1 MTPESRPRR
10 AAGLEKG
17 KYKDHYQR
25 SWVYEQQL
33 WSHRRK
39 LFEKERVYVTMNLLV
54 KHSAGVPRHNHSTY
68 ITLPLSSPAKDIRSR
83 VNSVSNRTSLHVKA
97 EKWIFL
103 SCFIWMKTSSCFPVI
118 VSTVLALIVLVGAG
132 KPAHVAPT
140 PLHLSWPEMFLPL
153 IPHDHRDFFSLGITY
168 LIIHMITLS
177 WMGHNPGLFM

>member
-118 VSTVLALIVLVGAG
+118 VS
-132 KPAHVAPT
+132 
-140 PLHLSWPEMFLPL
+140 
-153 IPHDHRDFFSLGITY
+153 DHRHYTH
-168 LIIHMITLS
+168 IIAASDWACMVVKWQTSEEGEKKKKHMSKSRPTSVSIS
-177 WMGHNPGLFM
+177 PKCFHWRGL